1 MKGIV
6 FTELLEMVEQEF
18 GDEVVDHIITKS
30 NLPNGG
36 AYTAVGTYDHK
47 EMVQLV
53 SALAQKIGEEE
64 NALYEAFGQHL
75 FQTFLKNYP
84 QFFGAS
90 QTAFEFL
97 SSIENHI
104 HVEVKKLYPEA
115 ELPRFDIQKLNDNQL
130 IMVYRSERKMA
141 CLALGLIEACL
152 THYKEDGK
160 VSMHEMSKD
169 GSAVEFTIT
178 KQG

>member
-18 GDEVVDHIITKS
+18 GDEVVDHIISAS
-30 NLPNGG
+30 NLSNGG
-36 AYTAVGTYDHK
+36 AYTAVGTYDHR

-53 SALAQKIGEEE
+53 SALALKIGAEE
-64 NALYEAFGQHL
+64 NVLYEAFGKHM
-75 FQTFLKNYP
+75 FQTFLNHYP
-84 QFFGAS
+84 QFFGVS

-115 ELPRFDIQKLNDNQL
+115 ELPRFDIQKLNDHQL
-130 IMVYRSERKMA
+130 VMVYKSERKMA

-152 THYKEDGK
+152 THYKENAE
-160 VSMHEMSKD
+160 VNMHEMSDD
-169 GSAVEFTIT
+169 GSIVEFTIT